1 MCSSDLLPTPADS
14 PHTLLVWH
22 TSPVKRVEDMRA
34 RETLIGTLAPGSTPT
49 VTIGL
54 YNEVFRTRMRPV
66 LGYTGLP
73 DVMLAIERGEV
84 EGYASMPFD
93 TLRHSYKA
101 QFTSGL
107 IRVLAHSGDTPLPDL
122 PDAPSA
128 RSFAANSEDRAL
140 LDLGTASSKMTF
152 AYMMGPGVPRER
164 VEAMRRAFMAAL
176 ADPELLE
183 EARRRDMAVRP
194 ISAERVS
201 ELIHAAFATPAPVVA
216 RLQAIYERLSR

>member
-1 MCSSDLLPTPADS
+1 M
-14 PHTLLVWH
+14 
-22 TSPVKRVEDMRA
+22 KRVEDMRA

-128 RSFAANSEDRAL
+128 RSSQHCSVSRWLVTRIWSSTCACTVGLSIGKRVRYRLNEQLFRKLLLAFLAILAL
-140 LDLGTASSKMTF
+140 
-152 AYMMGPGVPRER
+152 V
-164 VEAMRRAFMAAL
+164 
-176 ADPELLE
+176 LL
-183 EARRRDMAVRP
+183 
-194 ISAERVS
+194 
-201 ELIHAAFATPAPVVA
+201 FK
-216 RLQAIYERLSR
+216 